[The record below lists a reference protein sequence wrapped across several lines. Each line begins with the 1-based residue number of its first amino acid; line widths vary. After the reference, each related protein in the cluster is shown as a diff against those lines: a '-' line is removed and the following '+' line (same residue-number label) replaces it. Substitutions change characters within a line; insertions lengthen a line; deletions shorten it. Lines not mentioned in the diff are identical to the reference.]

1 MNGFLLDE
9 NIPNRFSFTSKF
21 PILHAR
27 EIGVS
32 LSDTVLWEYARDHE
46 FVIVTKD
53 ADFSHR
59 VMLSDPPPWIVHLRI
74 GNMRRKD
81 FHEFL
86 ARVWPKIEDLLPE
99 NKLINVYLDT
109 IEAVA

>member
-1 MNGFLLDE
+1 LNGFLLDE
-9 NIPNRFSFTSKF
+9 NIPNRFSFIPKL
-21 PILHAR
+21 PIIHAR
-27 EIGVS
+27 EIGES
-32 LSDTVLWEYARDHE
+32 LSDTALWEYARAHE

-59 VMLSDPPPWIVHLRI
+59 VMVFGPPPRIIHLRV
-74 GNMRRKD
+74 GNIRRKD

-86 ARVWPKIEDLLPE
+86 ARVWSEIETLLPE
-99 NKLINVYLDT
+99 NKLINVYLDR